1 MLSRKKL
8 PKRFDEQCAALS
20 NLEERPVEIHFP
32 NVIYLYIN
40 LQNAYIYVCFM
51 CVYIYIQ
58 FLDSIAFLYEN
69 QLGAYDWVTY
79 IIDGERVHYCAAE
92 IGIKVEKPLL
102 LFGPRIVI
110 FLNFLIS

>member
-1 MLSRKKL
+1 ML
-8 PKRFDEQCAALS
+8 
-20 NLEERPVEIHFP
+20 
-32 NVIYLYIN
+32 Y
-40 LQNAYIYVCFM
+40 
-51 CVYIYIQ
+51 VYIYIQ

-102 LFGPRIVI
+102 VFGPRIVI
-110 FLNFLIS
+110 FLNFLAKVFLNQYRVFIFL